1 MGEHTLKRTGLKKA
15 LLLGL
20 LGCFLILMGCNATPA
35 GKGKTSGEVFKIGYL
50 PATIDLLYFV
60 AQEKGYFAEE
70 GLNTEL
76 VKFANSGEGLNAI
89 KAGKLDVGAFGTAAP
104 LSFIDK
110 GAEDLTIIGGAGGK
124 GNGIIALPEREHEF
138 HDLKGYKGK
147 KVATVKLANGDAVWR
162 KGLAEAGLDWKTDL
176 KIVELDS
183 PASVLQAVKNKSVD
197 AGVVWAPY
205 MEMAEEQG
213 LKVVQYTDDFFKG
226 HPCCRQVA
234 MKDSINSKEEDYIA
248 FFKALV
254 RAEKFY
260 QENKGETI
268 EIVSKYVKVDKK
280 LIEADAYGGNL
291 LISADP
297 NKKGVEE
304 FWDGMKKI
312 DYVKSEGN
320 IDQNINTELYKEAI
334 LRLIQEN
341 PKDDFFKQKEAD
353 FKKANA

>member
-1 MGEHTLKRTGLKKA
+1 
-15 LLLGL
+15 
-20 LGCFLILMGCNATPA
+20 
-35 GKGKTSGEVFKIGYL
+35 
-50 PATIDLLYFV
+50 
-60 AQEKGYFAEE
+60 
-70 GLNTEL
+70 
-76 VKFANSGEGLNAI
+76 
-89 KAGKLDVGAFGTAAP
+89 
-104 LSFIDK
+104 
-110 GAEDLTIIGGAGGK
+110 
-124 GNGIIALPEREHEF
+124 
-138 HDLKGYKGK
+138 
-147 KVATVKLANGDAVWR
+147 
-162 KGLAEAGLDWKTDL
+162 
-176 KIVELDS
+176 
-183 PASVLQAVKNKSVD
+183 
-197 AGVVWAPY
+197 
-205 MEMAEEQG
+205 MAEEQG

-234 MKDSINSKEEDYIA
+234 MKDSIKSKEEDYID